1 MSGRLLFPIEC
12 QLRFTNCFL
21 YLKKD
26 FSLYNNLKNF
36 SASVRDAD
44 VLVEKNRQRNLSP
57 HTTSTMEHR
66 TLKQRENVLTGR
78 RSPTST
84 SAREQHMRSLHELV
98 QSIEGFQADKSR
110 NSTITLNSTRGVVS
124 QDCGGSDLE
133 LPPPAKIMPFSG
145 MKPQASFFEFT
156 RFALWFISHC

>member
-1 MSGRLLFPIEC
+1 MLITNTFLLLF
-12 QLRFTNCFL
+12 NCVITI
-21 YLKKD
+21 Y
-26 FSLYNNLKNF
+26 F

-44 VLVEKNRQRNLSP
+44 VLVEKNRQHNLSP

-78 RSPTST
+78 RSPTNL

-98 QSIEGFQADKSR
+98 QSIEGFQTDKSR
-110 NSTITLNSTRGVVS
+110 NSTINLNSTRGVFS

-133 LPPPAKIMPFSG
+133 LPPPARILPFSG
-145 MKPQASFFEFT
+145 IKPQVSFCLSLHTFCT
-156 RFALWFISHC
+156 LVC